1 MPYSL
6 LYNELPALAENE
18 TRSVIVQF
26 DMKNSPPADAY
37 AFCEMFC
44 DEPGCDCRRVF
55 FTVISEKR
63 QAVVAVIAYGWETP
77 EFYAKWMGSEDPVDI
92 AEMIG
97 PVLNFGSKQSQ
108 FAPMILELFMSH
120 LLMDIDY
127 IKRVKR
133 HYKLF
138 RQRIERKAKKR

>member
-6 LYNELPALAENE
+6 LYTELPALAEKE
-18 TRSVIVQF
+18 TRTVILQF
-26 DMKNSPPADAY
+26 DIKDSLPADAY
-37 AFCEMFC
+37 TFCEMFC

-77 EFYAKWMGSEDPVDI
+77 EFYAKWMGSDDPRDI

-97 PVLNFGSKQSQ
+97 PVLNLASQQSRSIV
-108 FAPMILELFMSH
+108 FSITPRDCCKNENNANI
-120 LLMDIDY
+120 
-127 IKRVKR
+127 
-133 HYKLF
+133 
-138 RQRIERKAKKR
+138 